1 MAKTKERPSYFFW
14 SSQETASAMASTIL
28 LTNSFERKFPG
39 VQSNLSFLFLNT
51 FFHPF
56 SSPCIFLLSVCA
68 VTYKH
73 SPTRHHFRSHFLFCR
88 QWLKAY
94 RCVCVCVA
102 LLGVLPTRQLGIR
115 CQQFFSSPH
124 IVFHGE
130 MIHNRN
136 GYPFIRR
143 EVLAFKGLDKLLI
156 STNRI
161 WWFYFISIP
170 RRQGAL
176 HRRGSILLTRS
187 WVTLHPIVWRTMSG
201 NGSKV
206 SGYDV

>member
-1 MAKTKERPSYFFW
+1 M
-14 SSQETASAMASTIL
+14 
-28 LTNSFERKFPG
+28 
-39 VQSNLSFLFLNT
+39 QSNLFFLFLNT

-56 SSPCIFLLSVCA
+56 SWPCIFLLSICA

-73 SPTRHHFRSHFLFCR
+73 SPTRHHFRSHFLPVFCR

-94 RCVCVCVA
+94 R
-102 LLGVLPTRQLGIR
+102 LLCKVSYQPASSEFDVNI
-115 CQQFFSSPH
+115 FFSSPH

-130 MIHNRN
+130 IIHNRN

-161 WWFYFISIP
+161 WWFYFISVP
-170 RRQGAL
+170 RRQGA
-176 HRRGSILLTRS
+176 SS
-187 WVTLHPIVWRTMSG
+187 SG
-201 NGSKV
+201 FDS
-206 SGYDV
+206 SDTELSDVAAHCLEDHVQ

>member
-1 MAKTKERPSYFFW
+1 MCRAIFLFF
-14 SSQETASAMASTIL
+14 
-28 LTNSFERKFPG
+28 
-39 VQSNLSFLFLNT
+39 FLNT

-56 SSPCIFLLSVCA
+56 SWPCIFLLSICG

-73 SPTRHHFRSHFLFCR
+73 SPTRHHFRSHFLPVFCR

-94 RCVCVCVA
+94 RCVCCFV
-102 LLGVLPTRQLGIR
+102 R
-115 CQQFFSSPH
+115 CLTNPPARNSMSTFFFSPH

-130 MIHNRN
+130 IIHNRN

-176 HRRGSILLTRS
+176 HRRDSSDTELS
-187 WVTLHPIVWRTMSG
+187 
-201 NGSKV
+201 
-206 SGYDV
+206 DVAPHCLEDHVR